1 MLAASDAVF
10 FSSTD
15 GAGKE
20 YKAYNLRSLGNIST
34 TSATNVY
41 YALNDDGDEVVA
53 AFADLG
59 NKPSGSS
66 SNTEYGMVI
75 SVEKSV
81 KVDDSYY
88 NKYVVWTGAETTIF
102 VKNDDLHKGDYVYFD
117 KTSDNTYSSGEVK
130 QVATTGEGNTV
141 IWTVKYDQKDKLL
154 TYKTSAETKDKD
166 NTTKAVEDDLKIVYV
181 NRADKKAGSDV
192 GIGKYDE
199 VTKYP
204 NAIYIDEDHD
214 NKIDAI
220 IVDENNDILDMDSA
234 NVATTTADLKN
245 QVIEATAGVLTG
257 IENKGLKVTKDV
269 DNATVTI
276 TGSKD
281 DIKSSV
287 MANTGLFNALRNV
300 SSFKEAT
307 FKVNGVSVTGTLL
320 PTKAATT
327 ATNLW
332 TNLSAKNIAA
342 ADASGATEV
351 TNTITVVNNAGTTAI
366 FNVVMKIVTPSAP

>member
-34 TSATNVY
+34 SSRTDVY

-75 SVEKSV
+75 SVAKSV

-102 VKNDDLHKGDYVYFD
+102 VKNDDFDKGDYVYFD

-130 QVATTGEGNTV
+130 KATTENHATV

-181 NRADKKAGSDV
+181 NRADKKAGSDI

-199 VTKYP
+199 VTKYA
-204 NAIYIDEDHD
+204 NAIMIDEDND
-214 NKIDAI
+214 DKIDAI

-307 FKVNGVSVTGTLL
+307 FKVNGVSVAGTLL

-342 ADASGATEV
+342 ADASTEV